1 MKRSAK
7 YLISASTVA
16 AVALLSACGGSGGG
30 AASSSPAASS
40 TSASASASETSAAP
54 SPTSAVPASVQANL
68 EAGIAGTYTIPDIK
82 PGKPPAGKK
91 ITAVVFGNQSQA
103 GPWFSDAILEAG
115 KAAGWDVSVVDGKFS
130 TDLYLSAVRQA
141 VAQKADGIVLFVV
154 DCAVIKA
161 GAEEA
166 KAANIPIV
174 YAEGYDCD
182 SDGKG
187 TATGYPVG
195 LYNSLTE
202 KGVDYTTYVEAT
214 GQLQAD
220 AMISALDGKA
230 DALAVN
236 YPETAATVSIT
247 TGFLN
252 EMKVCTTCKAT
263 QFDTVYAD
271 WGNPLQTKVSA
282 ELLKN
287 PTINAIM
294 GNYDDPV
301 LNGIS
306 AAAQASGR
314 KIYITSEGGYP
325 PMIDLIREGKA
336 DMTVGYDIAMEA
348 WGSIERLN
356 RIFGGD
362 TAPSNIGLGLQ
373 LIDAQNNM
381 PPQGQLYK
389 APVDYVAA
397 YKAAW
402 GAS

>member
-1 MKRSAK
+1 MNRSARI
-7 YLISASTVA
+7 LVTAGTIA
-16 AVALLSACGGSGGG
+16 AVALLSGCGGGSSPD
-30 AASSSPAASS
+30 ASSASSS
-40 TSASASASETSAAP
+40 TSE
-54 SPTSAVPASVQANL
+54 TSAVPASVQANL

-91 ITAVVFGNQSQA
+91 VTAIVFGNQSQA
-103 GPWFSDAILEAG
+103 GPWFSEAILEAG
-115 KAAGWDVSVVDGKFS
+115 EAAGWTVSVVDGKFS

-141 VAQKADGIVLFVV
+141 VAQKVDGIVLFVV
-154 DCAVIKA
+154 DCAAVKA

-182 SDGKG
+182 SDGTS
-187 TATGYPVG
+187 TATGYPLG

-202 KGVDYTTYVEAT
+202 TGVDYITFLEAT

-287 PTINAIM
+287 STVNAVM
-294 GNYDDPV
+294 GSYDDPV

-314 KIYITSEGGYP
+314 KIYLTGEGAYP
-325 PMIDLIREGKA
+325 AMADLIREGKA

-348 WGSIERLN
+348 WASIERLN

-362 TAPSNIGLGLQ
+362 TAPSNTGIGLQ
-373 LIDAQNNM
+373 LIDAQHNLL
-381 PPQGQLYK
+381 PQGQLYK